1 LLKLI
6 KDGTISVKIAKGLLK
21 EMIQTGK
28 TAAQLVEEK
37 GLKQITD
44 EGAIKQVVEEVL
56 KENPDAVQKY
66 KEGQTK
72 VIGFLVGQ
80 VMRKTKGKANPQLV
94 NKLLRQLLEQ
104 V

>member
-1 LLKLI
+1 LKLI
-6 KDGTISVKIAKGLLK
+6 KDGTISVKIAKQLLK

-28 TAAQLVEEK
+28 TASQLVEEK

-44 EGAIKQVVEEVL
+44 EGAIRQIVEEVL

-66 KEGQTK
+66 KSGQTK

-94 NKLLRQLLEQ
+94 NKILRQLLEE